1 MRRRSLLRGAV
12 LLPAAALLGVLG
24 GRLVRGRA
32 APSLLSEG
40 LAVGPDGVVWPLAPG
55 QRPTYLPG
63 SRVLASGPACAG
75 PPYQGVETEGSG
87 PEEQA
92 RLARDRRAAALLP
105 GGRWSALC
113 SDALDDL
120 LALTGPVLAEQAWDC
135 AAGALEGAPG
145 PATASAASPAPA
157 PAGPDAVAGAP
168 AGPAATM
175 RYPRGAVVAA
185 PVSWWRYVWP
195 RDAAFAALALS
206 RCGLLDEA
214 LDVLSH
220 LASLQDL
227 EGGLQARYTAA
238 GERPD
243 ARPPQSDG
251 VGWLAWATG
260 KVLAQVP
267 VGARGA
273 QVAVLETALVR
284 SGERLLRLTA
294 GTTSLPPASPDYW
307 EVRER
312 FTTLGTAAPTLLGL
326 EAVSQR
332 ATLPAGLRAQAASRA
347 AILREAITAAFAPG
361 WGRYP
366 RLVGA
371 AVGSPGH
378 IDAAL
383 TLVLPPFTAALPG
396 ALEVRAHAVER
407 MARPGGGVAPGEGW
421 RRDGVSWTPETALLA
436 WSAAGL
442 GRREE
447 AERLLGWLESHRTRA
462 GALPEKVLA
471 DGTPAGPAPLAWTCA
486 LVLLAAHELQG

>member
-75 PPYQGVETEGSG
+75 PPYQGVESEGSG

-105 GGRWSALC
+105 TGRWAALC

-135 AAGALEGAPG
+135 AVSTVPVSQE
-145 PATASAASPAPA
+145 SA
-157 PAGPDAVAGAP
+157 

-347 AILREAITAAFAPG
+347 ASLREAITAAFAPG

-366 RLVGA
+366 RLAGA